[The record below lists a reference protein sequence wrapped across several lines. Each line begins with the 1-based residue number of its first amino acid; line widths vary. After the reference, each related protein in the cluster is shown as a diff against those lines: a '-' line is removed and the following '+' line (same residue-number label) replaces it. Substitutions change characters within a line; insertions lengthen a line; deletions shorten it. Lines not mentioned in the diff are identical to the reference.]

1 MRRRTRA
8 AVVGATEASA
18 LTLGGHGTM
27 SQLFNPKAE
36 KKLLTDAGTFTG
48 GGHKFIVHTTEGS
61 SLDGAFS
68 TRSQNEDAAH
78 FILEV
83 KDGHQRLVQCIPI
96 NRAARSLEHPSG
108 TLETNRANCIQVEV
122 VGFTDE
128 NLSKQLGHHELFV
141 GNWSPQIYKAIHDLM
156 FWTHQNFGV
165 PMESDHPFPG
175 HPGFAR
181 LSQQAFVDAVG
192 LLGHCHAASN
202 SHTDPGPLNARLVVK
217 GPHAV
222 PVGAHSS

>member
-1 MRRRTRA
+1 
-8 AVVGATEASA
+8 
-18 LTLGGHGTM
+18 M
-27 SQLFNPKAE
+27 SQIFNPRAE
-36 KKLLTDAGTFTG
+36 KKLLADAGSFTG

-61 SLDGAFS
+61 SLDGAF
-68 TRSQNEDAAH
+68 TTLAQNNDAPH

-83 KDGHQRLVQCIPI
+83 KNGQKRLVQCIPI
-96 NRAARSLEHPSG
+96 NRAARALEHPSG

-128 NLSKQLGHHELFV
+128 TAATKAGHLELFV
-141 GNWSPQIYKAIHDLM
+141 PNWSQQIYKAIHDLM

-175 HPGFAR
+175 NPGFAR
-181 LSQQAFVDAVG
+181 LSQQDFVNAVG

-202 SHTDPGPLNARLVVK
+202 SHTDPGPLNAGLVVK
-217 GPHAV
+217 GPKKV
-222 PVGAHSS
+222 PAGAHSS